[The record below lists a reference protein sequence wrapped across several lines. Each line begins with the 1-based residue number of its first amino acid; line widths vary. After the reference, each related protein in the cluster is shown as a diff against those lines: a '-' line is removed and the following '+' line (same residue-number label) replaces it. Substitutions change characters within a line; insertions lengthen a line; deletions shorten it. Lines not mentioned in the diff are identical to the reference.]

1 MQVSTGR
8 AEQSRC
14 QRIEIQKH
22 VLLLSP
28 AVERRD
34 AAGGEHVDD
43 HAQAPHVGLVARVA
57 ALHHLVSTR

>member
-1 MQVSTGR
+1 MS
-8 AEQSRC
+8 S
-14 QRIEIQKH
+14 
-22 VLLLSP
+22 LLSP

-57 ALHHLVSTR
+57 ALHHLVSTS

>member
-1 MQVSTGR
+1 MSANRNTK
-8 AEQSRC
+8 AC
-14 QRIEIQKH
+14 PPF
-22 VLLLSP
+22 LLSP